1 MVAWP
6 WSVRSV
12 SCAIVFKP
20 SEIAT
25 EHARLPVSIARI
37 RLLGLVANPCA
48 WPGLATAAGS
58 VLLVM
63 AVEAGRE
70 ENRQHHDNGRDHGGG
85 FRRGNRPRLR
95 HPRQHHQEADLPA
108 GR

>member
-1 MVAWP
+1 MGISMVAWP
-6 WSVRSV
+6 WSVSCRSWA
-12 SCAIVFKP
+12 SIFA
-20 SEIAT
+20 SWRIAT
-25 EHARLPVSIARI
+25 EHDRLPVSMARM
-37 RLLGLVANPCA
+37 
-48 WPGLATAAGS
+48 GLATAAGS

-85 FRRGNRPRLR
+85 FRRGNSPRLR

-108 GR
+108 GRLLPA